1 MSNLKLTSPSSFLFF
16 CSFSRF
22 LASVTFPLYHSN
34 FVLFLSSPS
43 LSLLRHIT
51 HIDPIVEKYSWLD
64 PTGSSKYFLFSLFF
78 SVPKFFNSSNFYLLL
93 VYFSYLIS
101 LLISLFSFPF
111 SLLSSVSLSSPYK
124 TFFGLLCVDSS
135 FLSCGRRM
143 NGVGVMMWKVM
154 FCSLKLFGLF
164 LSSLLAVLCSS
175 LLSLPNFS
183 YKLLS
188 SLYLFLNHPL
198 TP

>member
-1 MSNLKLTSPSSFLFF
+1 MRNLKLTSPSGFLFF
-16 CSFSRF
+16 RSFSRF

-51 HIDPIVEKYSWLD
+51 HIDLIVEKYSWLD
-64 PTGSSKYFLFSLFF
+64 PTGSSKYFLFSFF
-78 SVPKFFNSSNFYLLL
+78 LVPKFLNSSNFYLLL

-124 TFFGLLCVDSS
+124 TFFGLYVWTLPSYLVGEGWMGWGWWCGRWCSVLWNSWVSS
-135 FLSCGRRM
+135 CLLYLLSC
-143 NGVGVMMWKVM
+143 VP
-154 FCSLKLFGLF
+154 
-164 LSSLLAVLCSS
+164 LSFHCQISHT
-175 LLSLPNFS
+175 S
-183 YKLLS
+183 YCPHCI
-188 SLYLFLNHPL
+188 FF
-198 TP
+198 